1 MTGQNRNSH
10 RPCSNNCTLERN
22 RNNRRVHATHGLRR
36 RKRKKEKKGKI
47 TVRIQNNIVKYLH
60 LIQLTFSS
68 VVHSILL
75 PFKYFST
82 VVQLKSGAY
91 LVDGMEV
98 RPLVNSNRLLHLS
111 CSDRYSSSSASIM
124 IILFFSTFFASN
136 MTACLVRRQIVCF
149 ILGGHL
155 CCTYIKQT
163 HNRHSTYG
171 FLKNSNRSRA

>member
-1 MTGQNRNSH
+1 MRHMALGKKKRK
-10 RPCSNNCTLERN
+10 ERN
-22 RNNRRVHATHGLRR
+22 CPNP
-36 RKRKKEKKGKI
+36 
-47 TVRIQNNIVKYLH
+47 NNIAKYVFI
-60 LIQLTFSS
+60 IQLTFSS

-91 LVDGMEV
+91 RLVDGMEL

-111 CSDRYSSSSASIM
+111 CLDRCRSSSANIM
-124 IILFFSTFFASN
+124 IILFFSTFLASN

-163 HNRHSTYG
+163 HNRHSTFV
-171 FLKNSNRSRA
+171 FLGNSDRPRV